1 MIDARGLSNREHR
14 RGWRSP
20 GDLIFSGALEAYP
33 VPVFLAIFL
42 AVSHPASVRLRTL
55 DGEVRAE
62 FLLPEHRE
70 AVMEPTSRRDFLKH
84 GSAAVA
90 AAGVVIAVPASAAQA
105 VTGDRR
111 DDGKTRLPDG
121 AQLDAP
127 VVAHVRDLRKGE
139 VVVFAGE
146 QEITV
151 RDKRLAALLYHAT
164 R

>member
-1 MIDARGLSNREHR
+1 
-14 RGWRSP
+14 
-20 GDLIFSGALEAYP
+20 
-33 VPVFLAIFL
+33 
-42 AVSHPASVRLRTL
+42 
-55 DGEVRAE
+55 
-62 FLLPEHRE
+62 
-70 AVMEPTSRRDFLKH
+70 MEPTSRRDFLKH

-111 DDGKTRLPDG
+111 DDGKTRLPDN

-127 VVAHVRDLRKGE
+127 VVAHVRDLKRGE

>member
-1 MIDARGLSNREHR
+1 
-14 RGWRSP
+14 
-20 GDLIFSGALEAYP
+20 
-33 VPVFLAIFL
+33 
-42 AVSHPASVRLRTL
+42 
-55 DGEVRAE
+55 
-62 FLLPEHRE
+62 
-70 AVMEPTSRRDFLKH
+70 MEPTSRRDFLKH

-90 AAGVVIAVPASAAQA
+90 AAGVVIAIPAAAAQA
-105 VTGDRR
+105 VTGDRH

-127 VVAHVRDLRKGE
+127 VVAHVRDLKRGE